1 MGSFHQKIAGTPGED
16 LRVRGQ
22 VAVQEHGLQHLGGE
36 GPWQTMADHG
46 RPWQM
51 ETKQGR
57 MFGIQ
62 SMKQ

>member
-36 GPWQTMADHG
+36 GHPATSVDSVAVSPKINDPG
-46 RPWQM
+46 L
-51 ETKQGR
+51 
-57 MFGIQ
+57 I
-62 SMKQ
+62 